1 MPRGGWALSP
11 SHCASGVR
19 DQRQFS
25 PGFLCPAAWGL
36 GSTCMGLGHGEVHG
50 EVDACL
56 CPPWWL
62 VGSLTCGDISGK
74 KTHLALGVG

>member
-1 MPRGGWALSP
+1 
-11 SHCASGVR
+11 
-19 DQRQFS
+19 
-25 PGFLCPAAWGL
+25 
-36 GSTCMGLGHGEVHG
+36 MGLGHGEVHG